1 MTDWHES
8 FPTDLEKAK
17 EVIKSKVPSSVIT
30 EQTGIS
36 KVSLSNYKTGR
47 TDINRANWQ
56 TVHKLAE
63 IWDNLR
69 AQSEFN
75 KPDFLPFL
83 NQLHEYLDKTGNLDP
98 GDPMYTIVQSISSM
112 VTTDRMM
119 LIILF
124 KIYQE
129 TKS

>member
-1 MTDWHES
+1 MADWHES

-69 AQSEFN
+69 LQPEFN
-75 KPDFLPFL
+75 KSGFLPFL
-83 NQLHEYLDKTGNLDP
+83 NRLHEYLDKAGNLDP
-98 GDPMYTIVQSISSM
+98 GDPMYAVVQSMSSM

-119 LIILF
+119 LLILF
-124 KIYQE
+124 KTYQE
-129 TKS
+129 AKS